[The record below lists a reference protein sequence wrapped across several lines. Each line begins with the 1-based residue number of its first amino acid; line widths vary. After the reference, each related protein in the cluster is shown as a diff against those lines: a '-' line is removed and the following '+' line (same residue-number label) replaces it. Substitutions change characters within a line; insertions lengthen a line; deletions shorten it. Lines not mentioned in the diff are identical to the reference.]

1 MDNNDEVERTEKR
14 VGRDQRAF
22 LTSLSVSTAII
33 LYYIKVEKRMRIRLK
48 LIFYVLA
55 KLWAYG
61 ETHLRIIWTTERSIY
76 QSSSTIRIWTES
88 LRAAFDQYRYMYDG
102 ELEWPNQVHH
112 LKEVKVYAQS

>member
-1 MDNNDEVERTEKR
+1 MDNNDEEERTEKR
-14 VGRDQRAF
+14 VGRVQRAF

-33 LYYIKVEKRMRIRLK
+33 LYYIKVEKHMRIRLK

-55 KLWAYG
+55 KVWAYG

-76 QSSSTIRIWTES
+76 QSSSSSIHIWTKS

-102 ELEWPNQVHH
+102 ELE
-112 LKEVKVYAQS
+112 